1 MSFPDRKTVHPPVEV
16 SDPPRREPVS
26 EISISG
32 GGRKK
37 VKKKKC
43 LRSLL
48 FFLFGVGASF
58 PTSILELYSPKK
70 EGKRTRRPQRSLP
83 PKNKFWKRRKKKI
96 PCQTTVRLLAE
107 EEFSFPQLRLRTGVL
122 LLLEEEGIV
131 GWTQR
136 RDILSAVKDS
146 LQLFRNEGTVV
157 TSGGPR
163 RIRFF
168 QGTTVVHKGEKKVRT
183 TLERDDKMVWRRTE

>member
-32 GGRKK
+32 GGRKE
-37 VKKKKC
+37 KKKKC
-43 LRSLL
+43 LQSLL

-83 PKNKFWKRRKKKI
+83 PKKNFEEEEEEDSVSDHR
-96 PCQTTVRLLAE
+96 PSSE
-107 EEFSFPQLRLRTGVL
+107 EEFSYPQLRLRTSV

-131 GWTQR
+131 GWTQ

-157 TSGGPR
+157 TSGRPR
-163 RIRFF
+163 RKILPRNNCGA
-168 QGTTVVHKGEKKVRT
+168 QGGEKGKNNIGT
-183 TLERDDKMVWRRTE
+183 